1 MMDLDKEMAE
11 LKKRGPNRPIPLAK
25 LVKITAA
32 SLDRAAS
39 HAAFQLFSDE
49 KFRQLAKFDSIEKV
63 EQDRIFNEL
72 VLATLTVLML
82 TMDARDLRVP
92 EEMMEYYQL
101 LKEELPKVH
110 IDYLASMGIEKNYLR
125 DWEKL
130 IQMRY
135 QEYDEDKLKA
145 REAAMEVEA
154 REKGELDIKDL
165 EGIQLLLPVQ
175 TVAIG
180 CHHHI
185 CRSKTEGRDEL
196 FKLTLKWLGRFYV
209 QIRVPMEGGKITPLA
224 RLKVSFRH
232 LKNRIFSKT

>member
-1 MMDLDKEMAE
+1 MDLAKEMAE
-11 LKKRGPNRPIPLAK
+11 LKKRGTNRPIPLAK
-25 LVKITAA
+25 LAKITAA
-32 SLDRAAS
+32 SLDQAAS
-39 HAAFQLFSDE
+39 QAAFQLFRDK
-49 KFRQLAKFDSIEKV
+49 KFRQLAKFESLEKI

-101 LKEELPKVH
+101 LKTELPKAH

-145 REAAMEVEA
+145 REAAMIVEA
-154 REKGELDIKDL
+154 REKGELDVKDI

-196 FKLTLKWLGRFYV
+196 FKLTLKWLGRFYI

-224 RLKVSFRH
+224 KLKVSLRH
-232 LKNRIFSKT
+232 LKNRLLSKT